1 MTSALDGQK
10 ACENASSS
18 HVRRPSSPGSLLD
31 ELSWRGLI
39 HDSTDPAELR
49 EHLDSGARRVY
60 IGFDPTAPSL
70 TIGNLLP
77 MTLLIRAARAGV
89 APVVLFGGGT
99 GLIGDPSGKS
109 VERTLLSAED
119 VAANVAL
126 HQELMREIFAR
137 ALEPE
142 QMPQF
147 VDNAAWLGRLGMVE
161 FLRDVGKHFPVGEMT
176 RRDTVRRRLED
187 PNVGLSYTEFSYAL
201 LQAYDFR
208 RLCEDHGVT
217 LQMGASDQWG
227 NIVAGIDYVRRVLR
241 TPVYGVTCP
250 LLLRSDGTKFG
261 KSEQG
266 AVWISGDRTSP
277 YTFYQFVI
285 NLSDEDARRF
295 ALFFSLTEREPLEK
309 LFAQHAETPA
319 RRALQ
324 RHLAR
329 EMTTLVHGEAA
340 MEAAE
345 AASEALFRG
354 DVRAIGAEMLD
365 DVFADV
371 PSVTE
376 PASRLEGDGWPVV
389 DLLIAVGLASSKRDA
404 REHVGNGAVLLN
416 GTKVTDSAAT
426 VVTTDLLHGSVILV
440 RRGRREWRVVRFS

>member
-1 MTSALDGQK
+1 MADMTSALL
-10 ACENASSS
+10 E
-18 HVRRPSSPGSLLD
+18 

-39 HDSTDPAELR
+39 HDSTDVTELR
-49 EHLDSGARRVY
+49 EHLDGGARRVY
-60 IGFDPTAPSL
+60 IGFDPTAASL

-77 MTLLIRAARAGV
+77 MTLLIRAARAGI

-109 VERTLLSAED
+109 VERSLLSPED
-119 VAANVAL
+119 VAANVAG
-126 HQELMREIFAR
+126 HQELMRGIFAR
-137 ALEPE
+137 AVEPDA
-142 QMPQF
+142 MPQF
-147 VDNAAWLGRLGMVE
+147 VDNGAWLGRLSMIE

-176 RRDTVRRRLED
+176 RRDTVRRRLDD
-187 PNVGLSYTEFSYAL
+187 PNVGLSFTEFSYAL

-241 TPVYGVTCP
+241 TQVHGITCP
-250 LLLRSDGTKFG
+250 LLLRADGTKFG
-261 KSEQG
+261 KSEKG
-266 AVWISGDRTSP
+266 AVWISADRTSP

-295 ALFFSLTEREPLEK
+295 ALFFSLTERAPLEK
-309 LFAQHAETPA
+309 LFAQHAESPA

-340 MEAAE
+340 TQAAE
-345 AASEALFRG
+345 VASEALFRG
-354 DVRAIGAEMLD
+354 DVRAIGPEMLG

-371 PSVTE
+371 PSVDE
-376 PASRLEGDGWPVV
+376 PAARLAGDGWPVV
-389 DLLIAVGLASSKRDA
+389 DLLIAVGLASSRRDA
-404 REHVGNGAVLLN
+404 REHLGNGAVLVN
-416 GTKVTDSAAT
+416 GAKVTETTAT
-426 VVTTDLLHGSVILV
+426 VGPDDLLHGAVMLV
-440 RRGRREWRVVRFS
+440 RRGRREWRVARFT

>member
-1 MTSALDGQK
+1 MADMTSALL
-10 ACENASSS
+10 E
-18 HVRRPSSPGSLLD
+18 

-39 HDSTDPAELR
+39 HDSTDVTELR
-49 EHLDSGARRVY
+49 EHLDGGARRVY
-60 IGFDPTAPSL
+60 IGFDPTAASL

-77 MTLLIRAARAGV
+77 MTLLIRAARAGI

-109 VERTLLSAED
+109 VERSLLSPED
-119 VAANVAL
+119 VAANVAG
-126 HQELMREIFAR
+126 HQELMRGIFAR
-137 ALEPE
+137 AVEPDA
-142 QMPQF
+142 MPQF
-147 VDNAAWLGRLGMVE
+147 VDNGAWLGRLSMIE

-176 RRDTVRRRLED
+176 RRDTVRRRLDD
-187 PNVGLSYTEFSYAL
+187 PNVGLSFTEFSYAL

-241 TPVYGVTCP
+241 TQVHGITCP
-250 LLLRSDGTKFG
+250 LLLRADGTKFG
-261 KSEQG
+261 KSEKG
-266 AVWISGDRTSP
+266 AVWISADRTSP

-295 ALFFSLTEREPLEK
+295 ALFFSLTERAPLEK
-309 LFAQHAETPA
+309 LFAQHAESPA

-340 MEAAE
+340 TQAAE
-345 AASEALFRG
+345 VASEALFRG
-354 DVRAIGAEMLD
+354 DVRAIGPEMLG

-371 PSVTE
+371 PSVDE
-376 PASRLEGDGWPVV
+376 PAARLAGDGWPVV
-389 DLLIAVGLASSKRDA
+389 DLLIAVGLASSRRDA
-404 REHVGNGAVLLN
+404 REHLGNGAVLVN
-416 GTKVTDSAAT
+416 GAKVTETTAT
-426 VVTTDLLHGSVILV
+426 VGPGDLLHGAVMLV
-440 RRGRREWRVVRFS
+440 RRGRREWRVARFT

>member
-1 MTSALDGQK
+1 MTSALL
-10 ACENASSS
+10 E
-18 HVRRPSSPGSLLD
+18 
-31 ELSWRGLI
+31 ELSWRGMI

-49 EHLDSGARRVY
+49 AHLDSGARRVY
-60 IGFDPTAPSL
+60 MGFDPTAPSL
-70 TIGNLLP
+70 TIGNLLA

-89 APVVLFGGGT
+89 APVALFGGGT

-109 VERTLLSAED
+109 AERQLLSADD
-119 VAANVAL
+119 VAANVAR
-126 HQELMREIFAR
+126 HQELARSIFAR

-142 QMPQF
+142 QMPLF
-147 VDNAAWLGRLGMVE
+147 LDNSAWLGGLGMIE

-176 RRDTVRRRLED
+176 KRDMVRRRLDD
-187 PNVGLSYTEFSYAL
+187 PNAGLTYTEFSYAL

-217 LQMGASDQWG
+217 LQMGGSDQWG
-227 NIVAGIDYVRRVLR
+227 NIVAGIDYIRRVLR
-241 TPVYGVTCP
+241 TQAHGITCP

-261 KSEQG
+261 KSEKG
-266 AVWISGDRTSP
+266 AVWLSADRTSP

-295 ALFFSLTEREPLEK
+295 ALFFSLTDREPLEK

-319 RRALQ
+319 RRTLQ

-329 EMTTLVHGEAA
+329 ELTTLVHGPEAT
-340 MEAAE
+340 EAAE
-345 AASEALFRG
+345 AASEALFKG
-354 DVRAIGAEMLD
+354 DVRAIGPEMLG

-371 PSVTE
+371 PSIDE
-376 PASRLEGDGWPVV
+376 PASRLAGEGWPVV

-404 REHVGNGAVLLN
+404 REHLGNGAVLVN
-416 GTKVTDSAAT
+416 GVKATDPAARVTAA
-426 VVTTDLLHGSVILV
+426 DLLHGSVVLV
-440 RRGRREWRVVRFS
+440 RRGRREWRVARFA

>member
-1 MTSALDGQK
+1 MTSALL
-10 ACENASSS
+10 E
-18 HVRRPSSPGSLLD
+18 

-49 EHLDSGARRVY
+49 AHLDGGARRVY

-77 MTLLIRAARAGV
+77 ITLLIRAARAGV
-89 APVVLFGGGT
+89 QPVALFGGGT

-109 VERTLLSAED
+109 VERQLLTPED
-119 VAANVAL
+119 VAENVVR
-126 HQELMREIFAR
+126 HQGLMSGIFAR
-137 ALEPE
+137 ALPPE
-142 QMPQF
+142 RLPIF
-147 VDNAAWLGRLGMVE
+147 VDNSAWLGGLGMIE

-176 RRDTVRRRLED
+176 KRDTVRRRLED
-187 PNVGLSYTEFSYAL
+187 PNVGLSYTEFSYML

-227 NIVAGIDYVRRVLR
+227 NIVAGIDYIRRVLR
-241 TPVYGVTCP
+241 TQAHGITCP

-266 AVWISGDRTSP
+266 AVWISADRTSP

-285 NLSDEDARRF
+285 NLADEDARRF
-295 ALFFSLTEREPLEK
+295 ALFFSLTGREPLEK

-324 RHLAR
+324 RYLAR
-329 EMTTLVHGEAA
+329 ELTTLVHGEQAA
-340 MEAAE
+340 EAAE
-345 AASEALFRG
+345 AASQALFTG
-354 DVRAIGAEMLD
+354 DVRGIGQAMLG

-371 PSVTE
+371 PSIDE
-376 PASRLEGDGWPVV
+376 PSSRLDGDGWPVV
-389 DLLIAVGLASSKRDA
+389 DLLIAVGLASSKREA
-404 REHVGNGAVLLN
+404 REHLGNGAVSVN
-416 GTKVTDSAAT
+416 GDKVTDPAAA
-426 VVTTDLLHGSVILV
+426 VTAADLLHGSVLLV
-440 RRGRREWRVVRFS
+440 RRGRREWRVARFA